1 MAKVTV
7 LGGCGAVGS
16 VAVRTLVTHP
26 EFSEVV
32 IADYNKEKAEMM
44 AADLGKGTTAA
55 FFDAH
60 DADSIRKV
68 IQGSDVVLNC
78 VGPFYSTVKTILEVV
93 LEEKINYVDVCDDVD
108 VTLDILEWDGIA
120 KEKGVRALIGMGSSP
135 GVTNILARLAA
146 DSLLDEVEAID
157 IFHTHGGEPFEGEGV
172 IEHRFHCMSIDIPM
186 YLDGKLQHVKYFEE
200 DGIALREEFTFP
212 QVGDTLLY
220 PYPHPEQVTI
230 PEYIPLK
237 QVTNKGSVLP
247 EPYYNLIRDI
257 CALGLQD
264 KNPVNVK
271 GQSIRPYDF
280 SIAYIIR
287 ERDRILKETNFGEQR
302 GCVTVIAKG
311 KKEGR
316 YLEYRFHMAS
326 TSQALGEG
334 TGIPAAMGA
343 IAMHQGMVKEDGVM
357 PPEACINADEFIKL
371 VPEIMQSDESSQK
384 EGAFEGFLVEQ
395 VDKDGNVTII
405 DL

>member
-32 IADYNKEKAEMM
+32 IADYNMEKAEKM

-68 IQGSDVVLNC
+68 VQGSNVVLNC

-93 LEEKINYVDVCDDVD
+93 LDEKIDYVDVCDDVD
-108 VTLDILEWDGIA
+108 VTLDILEWDSIA

-186 YLDGKLQHVKYFEE
+186 YLDGRLQHVKYFGE

-212 QVGDTLLY
+212 RVGDTLLY

-230 PEYIPLK
+230 PKYIPLK

-264 KNPVNVK
+264 KKPVNVK

-287 ERDRILKETNFGEQR
+287 ERDRILKETGFGEQR

-311 KKEGR
+311 KKEGS
-316 YLEYRFHMAS
+316 YQEYRFHMAS

-343 IAMHQGMVKEDGVM
+343 IAMHQGMVKQDGVL
-357 PPEACINADEFIKL
+357 PPEACINAGEFINL
-371 VPEIMQSDESSQK
+371 VPEIMQSDESSKK

-395 VDKDGNVTII
+395 VDGDGNITII